1 MIDMRK
7 SMAVAVALGV
17 ALARP
22 VAAAE
27 LEPEGPQPDSAAE
40 LTDAKALRR
49 TAIGELTAG
58 SVLTATG
65 MFGVMWMSFG
75 AHLTRMADR
84 ELAKG
89 AGLPES
95 TLAPLQAQ
103 REQGQ
108 TLIGAGAVIGV
119 LGFGIGLALVG
130 VGARDLKAS
139 RKAKLQ
145 VRLAPSPG
153 GAMLVGRF

>member
-1 MIDMRK
+1 MT
-7 SMAVAVALGV
+7 AVAVAISV

-22 VAAAE
+22 ATAAE
-27 LEPEGPQPDSAAE
+27 QEPEGPRVDE
-40 LTDAKALRR
+40 GGEVTNAKALRR
-49 TAIGELTAG
+49 AALGEVTAG
-58 SVLTATG
+58 SVLTAAG

-89 AGLPES
+89 AGLPEA
-95 TLAPLQAQ
+95 TLAPLHAQ

-119 LGFGIGLALVG
+119 LGFGIGLALLGVG
-130 VGARDLKAS
+130 VRDLKAS
-139 RKAKLQ
+139 RRAKLH